1 MVTNHAFGWFLLSKI
16 MMQENNY
23 FWPISSSF
31 IQTKLEETGW
41 QLTLKDGRNAGKKT
55 NYHTYFI
62 TKGYGY

>member
-1 MVTNHAFGWFLLSKI
+1 
-16 MMQENNY
+16 MQKNNY

-31 IQTKLEETGW
+31 IQPKLEETEW
-41 QLTLKDGRNAGKKT
+41 QLVKLGKIAVMLEKT